1 MCHDFHVL
9 GRVATM
15 DTATQHSKLSY
26 QNYLEYTKCVR
37 AYLVL
42 FGSKSFIILLIIIW
56 TQHYNKIF
64 RKHHFFYEILPVCAY

>member
-26 QNYLEYTKCVR
+26 QNYLEYTKCVLR
-37 AYLVL
+37 GNVEMNCKIC
-42 FGSKSFIILLIIIW
+42 GVSSLLN
-56 TQHYNKIF
+56 QN
-64 RKHHFFYEILPVCAY
+64 RMV

>member
-26 QNYLEYTKCVR
+26 QNYLEYTISYERCS
-37 AYLVL
+37 
-42 FGSKSFIILLIIIW
+42 G
-56 TQHYNKIF
+56 
-64 RKHHFFYEILPVCAY
+64 FYSNPENPT